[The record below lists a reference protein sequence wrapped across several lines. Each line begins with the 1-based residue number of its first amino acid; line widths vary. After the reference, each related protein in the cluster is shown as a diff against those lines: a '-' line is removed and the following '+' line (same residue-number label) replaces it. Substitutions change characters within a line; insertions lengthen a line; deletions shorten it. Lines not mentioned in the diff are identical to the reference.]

1 MVAVHVKG
9 HVDRKPNICEICNVD
24 MKKNPKRHRESE
36 PHKEAVARKEGARKE
51 VDNLSLPSTSKLEL
65 RRIKNKI
72 RTDEAQWSKVID
84 YYQVKVG
91 FTS

>member
-36 PHKEAVARKEGARKE
+36 PHKQAVARKEGARKE
-51 VDNLSLPSTSKLEL
+51 VENLSLPSTSKLEL

-72 RTDEAQWSKVID
+72 RTDEAQ
-84 YYQVKVG
+84 
-91 FTS
+91 